1 MKLVTM
7 MGMGRVMHSTP
18 QMAHSDATNLPAGV
32 LQVQT
37 TFLLAFDVYLHM
49 I

>member
-18 QMAHSDATNLPAGV
+18 QMAHSDPINFPPAVRGATSP
-32 LQVQT
+32 
-37 TFLLAFDVYLHM
+37 
-49 I
+49 